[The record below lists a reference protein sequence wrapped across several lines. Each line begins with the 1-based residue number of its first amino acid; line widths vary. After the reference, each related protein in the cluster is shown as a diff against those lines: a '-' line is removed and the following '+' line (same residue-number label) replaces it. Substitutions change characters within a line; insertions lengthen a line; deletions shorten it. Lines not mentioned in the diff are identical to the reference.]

1 MRSWIFIRIYRFL
14 NPGYVYLSRPVES
27 GWEKVKTIK
36 RIIYGQ

>member
-27 GWEKVKTIK
+27 GKE
-36 RIIYGQ
+36 